1 MAADLHHV
9 FDQSLDCLIFAEF
22 SLKTLTKSI
31 DDRLGKRLSCALRQR
46 PRQAIGSWVLDA
58 KGIVPRLL
66 LST

>member
-9 FDQSLDCLIFAEF
+9 FDQSLDCLLFAEF

-46 PRQAIGSWVLDA
+46 LRQAIGSWVLDA
-58 KGIVPRLL
+58 KGHTPIVYLGI
-66 LST
+66 

>member
-9 FDQSLDCLIFAEF
+9 LDQSLDCLLFAEF

-31 DDRLGKRLSCALRQR
+31 DDRLGKRLSCVLRWSLMLR
-46 PRQAIGSWVLDA
+46 
-58 KGIVPRLL
+58 GIVPRLL